1 MLLLWVSIGCLPL
14 SAPMSR
20 HHRTAIEK
28 WLDNHGSIVKAVCP
42 PPIPGGRMSRRVP
55 ISTALSAFGPSAIR
69 ALWLALALTAT
80 PYAADAGD
88 KLVLQLHRA
97 AQFEFAGYYA
107 ALWQGF
113 YREAGLEVEIN
124 PGAPPGAPPIDPVR
138 EIVESRAQFGTG
150 TVQLL
155 IRAAEGQ
162 SLRLLAPIFQQSDA
176 RIYYRASGDF
186 SSPGSLLNGRIGRL
200 PPSNVLDLELR
211 TALYAERVD
220 PDKLRSLSTE
230 PRQTLADLASH
241 RVDATVGSA
250 WELPWQARERGI
262 ALKAFNPAGY
272 RVEYYGDSLFTLQRL
287 AQTHPAMV
295 ERFREASLK
304 GWGYALQHPD
314 EVAARILAELRMQA
328 AVSDAAGF
336 TRYQTEVA
344 RELARYPDVP
354 LGHSNRERWSR
365 IQQSLIEVG
374 EITRPADLDAFLYNP
389 DAAVRNRRD
398 WQAAIVT
405 VAAAVALLVGAGFL
419 WRWGQRRSAAP
430 AGAAAGNRKP
440 PGGVAALIASIPA
453 EMRHKLTAVGRYAL
467 NRLRMLGGR
476 MSLQPRFALLAA
488 AASDTLELL
497 KMRRVGLRSHLARL
511 RAALS
516 AVPSRLASA
525 TRRIAVS
532 SGVGAPGASPTD
544 LNATLTT
551 LARSI
556 RRRIPD
562 AVKCRFSLLPEPWL
576 CHIDPDAVA
585 ATTLGLVAAAV
596 ADMPAGGDLIIG
608 TRQYA
613 IDDAI
618 AAELL
623 GSAAGDYVRLTV
635 KDNGPGLSQERLD
648 SIFDPAATVR
658 PAVAAAGELTR
669 RLGGFARVES
679 AEGIGTAVHLYF
691 RRAAIAAGE
700 RAEQPTDD
708 QQTKAAA
715 A

>member
-1 MLLLWVSIGCLPL
+1 
-14 SAPMSR
+14 
-20 HHRTAIEK
+20 
-28 WLDNHGSIVKAVCP
+28 
-42 PPIPGGRMSRRVP
+42 MSRRIP
-55 ISTALSAFGPSAIR
+55 ISAALRAVGPSAIR
-69 ALWLALALTAT
+69 AFWLALALTAS
-80 PYAADAGD
+80 PGVAGAAD
-88 KLVLQLHRA
+88 KLVLQLHRG

-113 YREAGLEVEIN
+113 YREAGLEVEIK

-138 EIVESRAQFGTG
+138 EITEGRAQFGTG

-155 IRAAEGQ
+155 IRAAQGQ
-162 SLRLLAPIFQQSDA
+162 SLLLAPIFQQSDA
-176 RIYYRASGDF
+176 RVYYRADGDF
-186 SSPGSLLNGRIGRL
+186 SSPGALLNARVGRL
-200 PPSNVLDLELR
+200 PPSNILDLELR
-211 TALYAERVD
+211 TALYAEAID

-230 PRQTLADLASH
+230 PGQDLADLASH
-241 RVDATVGSA
+241 RVDAAVGSA

-262 ALKAFNPAGY
+262 ALKSFNPAGY
-272 RVEYYGDSLFTLQRL
+272 RVEYYGDSLFTLQSL
-287 AQTHPAMV
+287 AKADPAMV
-295 ERFREASLK
+295 QRFCEASLK

-314 EVAARILAELRMQA
+314 EIAARVLAELPVQV
-328 AVSDAAGF
+328 AVSDLAGF

-344 RELARYPDVP
+344 RKLARYPEVL
-354 LGHSNRERWSR
+354 LGHSNPERWGR
-365 IQQSLIEVG
+365 IQQSLIEIG

-389 DAAVRNRRD
+389 DAAVQNRRD

-497 KMRRVGLRSHLARL
+497 KMRRVGLRSHFARL

-516 AVPSRLASA
+516 AVPSRLATA

-613 IDDAI
+613 IDDAG
-618 AAELL
+618 AKELT
-623 GSAAGDYVRLTV
+623 GSVPGDYVRLTV
-635 KDNGPGLSQERLD
+635 RDNGAGLSPERLD
-648 SIFDPAATVR
+648 RIFDPATTAR
-658 PAVAAAGELTR
+658 PAVVAARELTR
-669 RLGGFARVES
+669 RLDGFARVES

-691 RRAAIAAGE
+691 RRAMASDPGAQRPPEDEEHA
-700 RAEQPTDD
+700 
-708 QQTKAAA
+708 KAAA